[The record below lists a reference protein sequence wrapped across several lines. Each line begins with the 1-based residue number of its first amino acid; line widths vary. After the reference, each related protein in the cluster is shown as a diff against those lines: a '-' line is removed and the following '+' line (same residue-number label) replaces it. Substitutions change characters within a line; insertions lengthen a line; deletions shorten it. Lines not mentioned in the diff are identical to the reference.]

1 MSVSSS
7 QLANEFEEIKSR
19 FSASPYIRI
28 TATAGNPPESYE
40 ITYRVKGISQVAGG
54 QAVMVDKHRVS
65 IVLPFGYPHFPPN
78 CKPLTPIFHP
88 DFDPDAVCIGDFWNS
103 SHSLAELIVH
113 IGRLISYQ
121 TYGRED
127 VFNREALEWTLA
139 HGELLP
145 LDRADF
151 SLQTPEPQQSVA
163 AAADQA
169 ASSPDLTT
177 PAAAGQPPPASAP
190 AAGRRQKPGRAAA
203 AGKMP
208 AGLNRKLLLTIV
220 CGVVLLAAAAGALL
234 VLDLR
239 HYQGAVQK
247 WAGVA
252 ALVKEGNYPE
262 AEAQVK
268 AVQVLLDKLRFLKK
282 GEKQALLQEVGKLTD
297 SREFKEGLQG
307 RILVKGRYIS
317 VGQLQEINA
326 VNGLLARAREL
337 ADAGKWQESDQTYAR
352 AAEKTAALGELAPLP
367 LDQLEALSAKSR
379 LQGRLEAARQFRS
392 RHQWEQAQGNLQEA
406 MAVLAGLPQDEQ
418 QEAAGN
424 EIRTMMTEVAFA
436 AAVARG
442 DQLFADRQWSQA
454 ADSYE
459 SALQQTQGQGGE
471 LAPQAAKIAGQR
483 DVARFNFFYE
493 EGLQDFSQGRW
504 DAASANL
511 QKSEALLAAARAA
524 GGARDI
530 SQEMIRRKSV
540 TATVKAREGAVTA
553 YVAEENYS
561 RAVKELEAMI
571 NAIDRGQLG
580 ADREFAAARQSAAES
595 IGRYRFL
602 DDIQQKIAFL
612 LSRYEAIFKD
622 FFPSA
627 ARSKLSDPRISFVR
641 QEGRLLIFR
650 MQCLEE
656 SRRQKFTLE
665 MHYQYD
671 TGAKQWSPRPV
682 AEAPAAAGK

>member
-40 ITYRVKGISQVAGG
+40 ITYRVKGISQVVGD
-54 QAVMVDKHRVS
+54 QAVIVDNHRVS

-113 IGRLISYQ
+113 IGRLICYQ

-127 VFNREALEWTLA
+127 VFNREALEWALA

-163 AAADQA
+163 AAPAQA
-169 ASSPDLTT
+169 APSPDMTT
-177 PAAAGQPPPASAP
+177 PAAEGQPPPASTP
-190 AAGRRQKPGRAAA
+190 AAGRRKKPGRAA
-203 AGKMP
+203 GKIP
-208 AGLNRKLLLTIV
+208 AGINRKPLLTII

-252 ALVKEGNYPE
+252 ALVKEGNYTE
-262 AEAQVK
+262 ADAQVK
-268 AVQVLLDKLRFLKK
+268 AVQALLDKLRFLKK

-337 ADAGKWQESDQTYAR
+337 ADAGKWQESDQAYAR
-352 AAEKTAALGELAPLP
+352 AAEKNAALGELAPLP

-392 RHQWEQAQGNLQEA
+392 RHQWEQAQDSLQEA
-406 MAVLAGLPQDEQ
+406 MAVLVGMPQDEQ

-424 EIRTMMTEVAFA
+424 EIRTMMTEVTFA

-459 SALQQTQGQGGE
+459 SALQQALGQGGD
-471 LAPQAAKIAGQR
+471 LARQAAKIAGQR
-483 DVARFNFFYE
+483 DVARFNFSYE
-493 EGLQDFSQGRW
+493 AGLQDFSQGRW

-530 SQEMIRRKSV
+530 SQEMIRRKTV
-540 TATVKAREGAVTA
+540 TATVKAREAAVTA
-553 YVAEENYS
+553 HVAEENYS

-571 NAIDRGQLG
+571 NAIDRGKLG
-580 ADREFAAARQSAAES
+580 ADREFAAARQSAAER

-602 DDIQQKIAFL
+602 NDIQQKIAFL

-627 ARSKLSDPRISFVR
+627 ARSKLSDPQISFVR

-671 TGAKQWSPRPV
+671 TSAKQWSPRPV
-682 AEAPAAAGK
+682 AGVPAGAGK